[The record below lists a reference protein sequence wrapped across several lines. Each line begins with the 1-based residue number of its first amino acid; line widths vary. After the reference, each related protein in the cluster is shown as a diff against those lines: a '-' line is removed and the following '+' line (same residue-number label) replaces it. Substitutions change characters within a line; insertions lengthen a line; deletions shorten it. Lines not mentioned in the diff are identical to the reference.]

1 MNVPRGSRPRTVNLF
16 TWVVVVPLFLSSS
29 VGAFDHIT
37 THRNITRRAVLAST
51 LDVTLRVQLGM
62 SDGITTNLKGQFGLL
77 ARTETRQEAIIDW
90 LRYGAQF
97 EDEGTCHA
105 TQHFHNPMKSFT
117 ESGVSDLH
125 FGALLWWI
133 PPPLPPAPPIS
144 PDQLVR
150 VAMRPWCLS
159 QIRQYLPGV
168 TAIHSAVRWGTR
180 YTDPTTKGAVPGR
193 EEG

>member
-1 MNVPRGSRPRTVNLF
+1 MRWRTLGI
-16 TWVVVVPLFLSSS
+16 FLKSLRLHLLVAFMFLPTSLH
-29 VGAFDHIT
+29 AFDDKDTHPRIT
-37 THRNITRRAVLAST
+37 ERAVAASS
-51 LDVTLRVQLGM
+51 LNLVLGEQLRMPNGVGTALTGP
-62 SDGITTNLKGQFGLL
+62 FGLSTNPTTKTITIL
-77 ARTETRQEAIIDW
+77 LW
-90 LRYGAQF
+90 LRGGAQF

-125 FGALLWWI
+125 FGALLWWTSLLL
-133 PPPLPPAPPIS
+133 PPPS

-159 QIRQYLPGV
+159 QIRGYLPNV

-180 YTDPTTKGAVPGR
+180 YTDPTTKGAAPGR
-193 EEG
+193 QEG